1 MLQHRIAFKKMMVS
15 ERTQTPK
22 DKYCM
27 NPCAIP
33 WVVKVIETE
42 WWLPG
47 TRGWGDGDGELLF
60 NGYRI

>member
-1 MLQHRIAFKKMMVS
+1 MVS